1 MSQPIQPDPIQPPRP
16 NELNDLFDTLL
27 DENIHID
34 NYVRNSHTSAWNQR
48 DILNKIITAND
59 SALRLKEI
67 ADWENNEAQTQYQQY
82 GQLQAQIQGDA
93 QIIIQLQAQLDT
105 NDKPLVS
112 DQISQEMDSD
122 KNVPFEKWCA
132 PADFSLDSDNSTL
145 KKNAMNLKNE
155 LL

>member
-48 DILNKIITAND
+48 DILNKIITVND

-82 GQLQAQIQGDA
+82 GTKILEFHSKVW
-93 QIIIQLQAQLDT
+93 DT
-105 NDKPLVS
+105 R
-112 DQISQEMDSD
+112 Q
-122 KNVPFEKWCA
+122 
-132 PADFSLDSDNSTL
+132 
-145 KKNAMNLKNE
+145 NLKDEFLRVLDYAEYLKRN
-155 LL
+155 

>member
-48 DILNKIITAND
+48 DILNKIITVND

-82 GQLQAQIQGDA
+82 GQMIAGLNNQATQLQAQIQGDA
-93 QIIIQLQAQLDT
+93 QIIIQLQAQLD
-105 NDKPLVS
+105 
-112 DQISQEMDSD
+112 
-122 KNVPFEKWCA
+122 A
-132 PADFSLDSDNSTL
+132 
-145 KKNAMNLKNE
+145 
-155 LL
+155 

>member
-1 MSQPIQPDPIQPPRP
+1 MWPQSSQ
-16 NELNDLFDTLL
+16 L
-27 DENIHID
+27 
-34 NYVRNSHTSAWNQR
+34 NQR
-48 DILNKIITAND
+48 DILTKLNIITSSAN
-59 SALRLKEI
+59 RLKEI
-67 ADWENNEAQTQYQQY
+67 ADWENDEAQTQYQQY
-82 GQLQAQIQGDA
+82 GQ
-93 QIIIQLQAQLDT
+93 